1 MSPAETALIT
11 KILAGSGVVFVIAF
25 LGNLLSFSNRF
36 VNALVTAIA
45 FAVIYAG
52 LYYLI
57 DQTMLPAELRNI
69 SQEKWIQMVL
79 TAAALVFGLDLV
91 ANVLSFS
98 NRVGN
103 ALLAAILFAV
113 MFLAPRFLGFDPI
126 GAYFAAPVHP
136 LLRLFTGS

>member
-1 MSPAETALIT
+1 MSPAETALLM
-11 KILAGSGVVFVIAF
+11 KILAGAGVVFVIAF

-69 SQEKWIQMVL
+69 SQEKWIQMVA
-79 TAAALVFGLDLV
+79 TAAALVFVLDFI
-91 ANVLSFS
+91 ANMISFS
-98 NRVGN
+98 SRIGN
-103 ALLAAILFAV
+103 ALVTAVLFGVMFAIL
-113 MFLAPRFLGFDPI
+113 
-126 GAYFAAPVHP
+126 AYT
-136 LLRLFTGS
+136 TGGLPSLPQPA

>member
-1 MSPAETALIT
+1 MSPAETALLT

-36 VNALVTAIA
+36 LNALVTALA

-69 SQEKWIQMVL
+69 SQEKWIQMVA
-79 TAAALVFGLDLV
+79 TAAALVFVLDFV
-91 ANVLSFS
+91 ANMISFS
-98 NRVGN
+98 SRVGN
-103 ALLAAILFAV
+103 ALVTAILFAV
-113 MFLAPRFLGFDPI
+113 LFAGLAY
-126 GAYFAAPVHP
+126 A
-136 LLRLFTGS
+136 TGGLPSLPKPA